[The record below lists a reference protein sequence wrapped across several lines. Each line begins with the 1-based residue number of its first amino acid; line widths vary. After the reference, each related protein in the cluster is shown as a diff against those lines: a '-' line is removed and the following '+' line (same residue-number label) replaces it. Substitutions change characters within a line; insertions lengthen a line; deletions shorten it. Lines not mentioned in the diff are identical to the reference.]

1 MKAVNLIPG
10 EHRRISSTSPR
21 ALATPAFGVIAAL
34 VVAIVLVTVYV
45 LTSNTVSDRQAKVA
59 SLQAQVVQEQAL
71 AARLGNYA
79 QFVKLAQARADTV
92 RTIAQTRFN
101 WHDALANLA
110 KVVPANTSLQSLLG
124 TVAPG
129 ASVSGPGGSA
139 GGGASTGTLR
149 ADVNVPAFEI
159 SGCTKTQNDVAR
171 LMSRLR
177 VMPGVTRVTLAD
189 STKSNLQGGSLS
201 SSGTTSVTGCGN
213 NAPSFDLV
221 IFFSALPQAATGTSS
236 TSQTV
241 STTTPSSTTTSSTT
255 TAGATTATSSSASK

>member
-1 MKAVNLIPG
+1 MKAVNLIPSD
-10 EHRRISSTSPR
+10 HRRISSTSPR

-34 VVAIVLVTVYV
+34 VVAVVLVTVYV
-45 LTSNTVSDRQAKVA
+45 LASNTVSDRQAKVA
-59 SLQAQVVQEQAL
+59 SLQTQVVQEQAL

-139 GGGASTGTLR
+139 GASTGALR
-149 ADVNVPAFEI
+149 ADINVPAFEI
-159 SGCTKTQNDVAR
+159 SGCTKTQDDVAR

-189 STKSNLQGGSLS
+189 STKSNLQGGGSS
-201 SSGTTSVTGCGN
+201 SSGTSSVTGCGN

-221 IFFSALPQAATGTSS
+221 IFYSALPQAATGTSS

-241 STTTPSSTTTSSTT
+241 STTAPSTTTTSSTT
-255 TAGATTATSSSASK
+255 AAATTTAISASSSK

>member
-1 MKAVNLIPG
+1 MRAVNLIPSD
-10 EHRRISSTSPR
+10 HRRVSSTSPR

-34 VVAIVLVTVYV
+34 VVAIVLVTMYV
-45 LTSNTVSDRQAKVA
+45 LASNTVSDRQAKVA

-79 QFVKLAQARADTV
+79 QFVKLAQARAATV

-139 GGGASTGTLR
+139 GGASTSTLR

-159 SGCTKTQNDVAR
+159 SGCTKTQDDVAR

-189 STKSNLQGGSLS
+189 STKSSLQGGGS
-201 SSGTTSVTGCGN
+201 SGSGTTSVTGCGN

-221 IFFSALPQAATGTSS
+221 IFFSALPQVATGTSS

-241 STTTPSSTTTSSTT
+241 STTAPSTTTTSSTT
-255 TAGATTATSSSASK
+255 AAATTTAISSSSSK